1 MRREVRLGLDAGARM
16 LSFGLV
22 YLPGPCGDGELIAVA
37 EEAAGGRAARPARS
51 QRGSRPARGGR
62 GDDRGRPPVGGA
74 LHLSHLKS
82 LADERL
88 IEPLLAPLDEAA
100 AEIDLSFD
108 QYPYGAGSTLLA
120 SILPAWAQEGG
131 AMGTLRALGSRDERR
146 RIARDIARGL
156 PGWENLLGTLGPER
170 IEIANAAPPN
180 EDAVGRT
187 LAGIAADPRQ
197 RSRSRQRST

>member
-1 MRREVRLGLDAGARM
+1 MRREVRLGLEAGARM

-22 YLPGPCGDGELIAVA
+22 YLPGAYAATDELVAVA
-37 EEAAGGRAARPARS
+37 EEAARSAFRSSPTFATRA
-51 QRGSRPARGGR
+51 RPARGGR

-88 IEPLLAPLDEAA
+88 IEPLLARLDEAA
-100 AEIDLSFD
+100 AEIELSFD

-131 AMGTLRALGSRDERR
+131 ATGTLRALCSRDERR
-146 RIARDIARGL
+146 RIARDIAQGL
-156 PGWENLLGTLGPER
+156 PGWENLLGTLGPE
-170 IEIANAAPPN
+170 P
-180 EDAVGRT
+180 
-187 LAGIAADPRQ
+187 
-197 RSRSRQRST
+197 SRSPTQPRPMRTRSG